1 MGGGAALIPPGEEG
15 VSRSCRHH
23 PCPCAA
29 ASTTLGPGS
38 TPSYRTLPYYL
49 DDQRDIAEAWR
60 VTSGFM
66 KDIKAPPHPL
76 PLDPSAGG
84 SQLPRVRA
92 FKQP

>member
-1 MGGGAALIPPGEEG
+1 MGGAALIPPGEEG

-38 TPSYRTLPYYL
+38 TPSYCTLPYYL

-66 KDIKAPPHPL
+66 KDIKAPPTRSL
-76 PLDPSAGG
+76 WI
-84 SQLPRVRA
+84 PRPGEA
-92 FKQP
+92 SCPG